1 MVDYDLRPCDNHVNI
16 TDSSSV
22 NFHYNML
29 TSMITV
35 TDSYVNKE
43 DQLEKEIFAFK
54 AMLGTYNNLLS
65 LKAVNCEA

>member
-1 MVDYDLRPCDNHVNI
+1 
-16 TDSSSV
+16 
-22 NFHYNML
+22 ML

-43 DQLEKEIFAFK
+43 DKLEKEIFAFK